1 MVGEVVM
8 VTPRLDARYDWL
20 PSPHNLIHKHTHL
33 NIALYGEACDMES
46 VWEQRQE
53 NDEDEEEA
61 KELKGKVSEGRIA
74 LVSPGGC
81 SFFTKVTATLFDLDI
96 VALSAYLLVQITL
109 IPMTAEPEFLA
120 KHKTDRMY
128 DLCCN

>member
-1 MVGEVVM
+1 M

-33 NIALYGEACDMES
+33 NIALYGDACDMQS
-46 VWEQRQE
+46 VWEQTQE

-61 KELKGKVSEGRIA
+61 KNLKGKVNEGRIA

-81 SFFTKVTATLFDLDI
+81 SLFTKVAKTLFNLDI
-96 VALSAYLLVQITL
+96 AALSIYLLVQITL
-109 IPMTAEPEFLA
+109 IPMTAEPVFSA
-120 KHKTDRMY
+120 NFKMDRV
-128 DLCCN
+128 